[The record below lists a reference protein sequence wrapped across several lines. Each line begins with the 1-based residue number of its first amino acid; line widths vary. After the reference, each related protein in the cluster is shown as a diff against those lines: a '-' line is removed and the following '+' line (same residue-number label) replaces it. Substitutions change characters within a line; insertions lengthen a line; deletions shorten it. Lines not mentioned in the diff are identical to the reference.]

1 MTGNNVNEINNI
13 VIMAGNNINKI
24 VTEIFTSLLTRY
36 QMGSETSMKCNNFVS
51 DGMNEIYYKFI

>member
-1 MTGNNVNEINNI
+1 MTGNNVNEINNT

-36 QMGSETSMKCNNFVS
+36 QMGWETSMKCSNFVS

>member
-13 VIMAGNNINKI
+13 VIIAGNNINKI

-36 QMGSETSMKCNNFVS
+36 QMGLETSMKCSNFVS
-51 DGMNEIYYKFI
+51 DGMNEIYYKCI